1 MLDLGEALFTLLPRQ
16 GITGCKHK
24 AYEQHVL
31 LENRRKIEGFW
42 TLASSICI
50 NMCILSIED
59 CLKDLGHR
67 LQA

>member
-42 TLASSICI
+42 TLAASI
-50 NMCILSIED
+50 
-59 CLKDLGHR
+59 R
-67 LQA
+67 LLPTMYQHVHLEH